1 MGGWDWGGL
10 QGWGGDRRGCVW
22 GVSGCWGGC
31 SVLGGV
37 QGQGSL
43 IPHGGGHLSFPG
55 EGGLCPTVGWGLGV
69 FAPRGG
75 AGCLCWASLLGS
87 RGWGCQGS
95 PADVTSAAW
104 RWTRTRA
111 PHTSGRRRTG
121 CTCAWR
127 CWPPSW
133 AATEPIN
140 RVTLPRPG
148 VIVPRRHRAAPP
160 GGPWRGCGGAA
171 GGCWRGLPGLHR
183 RSPPVRAAAGAG
195 PGPPLQLGTLC
206 APAPGAQPLTAVTWG
221 PIVTPR
227 GKQGR
232 SPTSGGGGW
241 GGFPVPRGS
250 VFRGE
255 ELLPF
260 SQAQRGAG
268 PPERPTGWR
277 AWAHSRLR
285 RSVSAGLCW
294 SRRGNGRL

>member
-1 MGGWDWGGL
+1 MGGGCRVGEGTGGGVCGVSQGAGGAAVCWVGFRGRGPSFPTEGGIYHSLGRAVCAPRWGG
-10 QGWGGDRRGCVW
+10 GWG
-22 GVSGCWGGC
+22 
-31 SVLGGV
+31 
-37 QGQGSL
+37 SL
-43 IPHGGGHLSFPG
+43 PHG
-55 EGGLCPTVGWGLGV
+55 
-69 FAPRGG
+69 GG